1 MDRAYSP
8 CSQAAELDA
17 SIEAFLCSCRG
28 ESPFRDGILP
38 HNHPRD
44 PYAGPSPSLSA
55 ITSLSDSNTLSST
68 FGTPLQPAA
77 YHPPLYM
84 QHSPETFAQAD
95 HTCLWNG
102 CRLSFSSLAELVSHV
117 NVSHLNVNLS
127 EHPDPFAPSSSC
139 VRFSSEALGLSC
151 QWDNCHEYSSAP
163 MAPSG
168 GLAFDNALN
177 SLTGHLLH
185 DHLGLQGAPT
195 SHNAVTSDNDSIPS
209 TILPIQ
215 EPEPDVE
222 MRDQE
227 HDSHP
232 QTDKQQ
238 IVPSDRNVKQ
248 CDVTKDHRADKR
260 SPSAEDK
267 KPNSILD
274 GNERCC
280 WGECGLSFASV
291 EDLMTH
297 LTNDHV
303 GSGKNHYECFWS
315 GCERSGEKGFSSKQK
330 VCRHLQVR
338 IRLSVFDLETDR
350 GPTDAYRTQAFS
362 MQTLQATFLRGG
374 NAATT
379 YASPHPR
386 KCVISNLSV
395 PD

>member
-1 MDRAYSP
+1 
-8 CSQAAELDA
+8 
-17 SIEAFLCSCRG
+17 
-28 ESPFRDGILP
+28 
-38 HNHPRD
+38 
-44 PYAGPSPSLSA
+44 
-55 ITSLSDSNTLSST
+55 
-68 FGTPLQPAA
+68 
-77 YHPPLYM
+77 
-84 QHSPETFAQAD
+84 
-95 HTCLWNG
+95 
-102 CRLSFSSLAELVSHV
+102 
-117 NVSHLNVNLS
+117 
-127 EHPDPFAPSSSC
+127 
-139 VRFSSEALGLSC
+139 
-151 QWDNCHEYSSAP
+151 

-185 DHLGLQGAPT
+185 DHLGLQGALT
-195 SHNAVTSDNDSIPS
+195 SHNTVTGDNASITS

-215 EPEPDVE
+215 EPEPDAE

-232 QTDKQQ
+232 QTDKQKN
-238 IVPSDRNVKQ
+238 VPSDRNQ
-248 CDVTKDHRADKR
+248 RDVVKDHRADER
-260 SPSAEDK
+260 PPSAEDK

-274 GNERCC
+274 GNERCY

-291 EDLMTH
+291 DDLMNH
-297 LTNDHV
+297 LTTDHV

-338 IRLSVFDLETDR
+338 IRFSVFDLEIDR
-350 GPTDAYRTQAFS
+350 GPTDAYRTQAIP

-374 NAATT
+374 DAATT

-386 KCVISNLSV
+386 KCVTSDLSV